1 MKKSVVL
8 LACII
13 MMSCSGRPHMKPG
26 ASYPEMISPIYFLD
40 TFQIRNPLV
49 AFIDSEPYIAS
60 ASILKDS
67 LDKKGL
73 LARKGVIRYL
83 TDNLASD
90 KTWDYVKIYNDTPKA
105 DRRSFY
111 SLQSMNEFIYIEDN
125 LKFFDSI
132 KGVAVYSFDI
142 EPQNFLLTLIARE
155 DSLITSRGGEGDLA
169 NDVILGVEYSNDYML
184 AIAPLFSAK
193 NRKILNQRYV
203 EKHLKDK

>member
-1 MKKSVVL
+1 
-8 LACII
+8 
-13 MMSCSGRPHMKPG
+13 MKPG

-60 ASILKDS
+60 ASILEDS

-83 TDNLASD
+83 TDDLASD

-125 LKFFDSI
+125 LKFVDSI
-132 KGVAVYSFDI
+132 KGVAVYCFDI